1 MGASGMDPVCWPP
14 RRGLDF
20 GGHAWNSSVRH
31 VGLARGQTTGLGRS
45 GLDAWPEAAK
55 LRRRR
60 HAGRRLSL
68 TVRFAINVKAG
79 LAQGLSFLVG
89 SFDIEVTQVALSH
102 SGLRRLRPC
111 AKEGFTFLQS
121 RRTRG

>member
-1 MGASGMDPVCWPP
+1 
-14 RRGLDF
+14 
-20 GGHAWNSSVRH
+20 
-31 VGLARGQTTGLGRS
+31 
-45 GLDAWPEAAK
+45 
-55 LRRRR
+55 
-60 HAGRRLSL
+60 
-68 TVRFAINVKAG
+68 

-121 RRTRG
+121 RRTRGWARQLPRRLVPLPHREVGHSGTVGHVIRLVTQAQASLRSPD